1 MNLEPSSSIVSGVP
15 TAPLANPVPAQTA
28 ETLSRL
34 FEGWRQRA
42 ESESGMPPI
51 SPLIFRLL
59 QVDRDAPLAVSEVA
73 EIVESDPILTARLLG
88 LANAAAYAG
97 AGKPIKDIKSAV
109 IRLGVYNA
117 FETTFTQ
124 MFGMWVRHAS
134 RVPDDALLDTL
145 WLEYLITAFCSRELA
160 TVLTDHDADPGV
172 CYTAAL
178 LHDVGTL
185 ALCWAEPRAM
195 ATFVQCGYARGTPL
209 HQQFVEAHTGLGAA
223 LLGGWNAPKELATV
237 AARHHIGLNGHE
249 DVMTSVV
256 YIADHLHDAVLQ
268 HEASDFRPPE
278 RYALGCFGGAT
289 EDVTAALTA
298 LGLVDKVVGII
309 DRVAGQSARIEA
321 LANLP

>member
-1 MNLEPSSSIVSGVP
+1 MNHDPSSLIVAGTP
-15 TAPLANPVPAQTA
+15 ATPMLAPLPARAA
-28 ETLSRL
+28 ETLSEL
-34 FEGWRQRA
+34 FDGWRRLAQ
-42 ESESGMPPI
+42 SESGMPPI

-88 LANAAAYAG
+88 LANAAAYGG
-97 AGKPIKDIKSAV
+97 AGKPIKDVKSAV

-124 MFGMWVRHAS
+124 MFGLWVRHAS

-160 TVLTDHDADPGV
+160 SALTDHDADPGL

-185 ALCWAEPRAM
+185 ALCWAEPKAM
-195 ATFVQCGYARGTPL
+195 ATFVQSGYARGTPL
-209 HQQFVEAHTGLGAA
+209 HQQFVEAHTNLGAA
-223 LLGGWNAPKELATV
+223 LLNGWNAPREMGAV

-249 DVMTSVV
+249 DVMTSIV
-256 YIADHLHDAVLQ
+256 YIADHLHDAVLL

-278 RYALGCFGGAT
+278 GYVLGCFGGAT

-298 LGLVDKVVGII
+298 LGLVDKVGGII

-321 LANLP
+321 LAVMP

>member
-1 MNLEPSSSIVSGVP
+1 MNLDPSSPIASGA
-15 TAPLANPVPAQTA
+15 TLAPFAVPVPPRAA
-28 ETLSRL
+28 ETLSALFDGWQRL
-34 FEGWRQRA
+34 A

-88 LANAAAYAG
+88 LANAAAYGG
-97 AGKPIKDIKSAV
+97 AGKPIKEVKGAV
-109 IRLGVYNA
+109 LRLGVYNA

-124 MFGMWVRHAS
+124 MFGMWVRHAA

-160 TVLTDHDADPGV
+160 RALTDHDADAGL

-185 ALCWAEPRAM
+185 ALCWAEPKAM
-195 ATFVQCGYARGTPL
+195 STFVQCGYARGTPL
-209 HQQFVEAHTGLGAA
+209 HQQFVEAHTNLGAT
-223 LLGGWNAPKELATV
+223 LLKGWNAPQELATV

-256 YIADHLHDAVLQ
+256 YIADHLHDAVVQ
-268 HEASDFRPPE
+268 HESSDFRPPE
-278 RYALGCFGGAT
+278 GYPLGCFGGAT

-298 LGLVDKVVGII
+298 LGLVDKVSGII

-321 LANLP
+321 LAGTP